1 MHRKR
6 KLFSVVLGPLSVVA
20 IAIGCADS
28 DRSKAKPTT
37 RTSDAALQDPFGK
50 WSNVDTDVS
59 GGNTGD
65 LDKKAL
71 QRDVDRVL
79 LK

>member
-1 MHRKR
+1 M
-6 KLFSVVLGPLSVVA
+6 SVIVGPLSVVV

-28 DRSKAKPTT
+28 DHKAKPTT

-50 WSNVDTDVS
+50 WSNVDTNIS

-65 LDKKAL
+65 LDKNAL
-71 QRDVDRVL
+71 QKDVDRVL